1 MTLTSK
7 KVAQNQTSG
16 NMSKSNILFLGI
28 DSLRA
33 DHCYDH
39 KKSYSTPNFDQL
51 IKKGIF
57 FNKSNSCADG
67 SALAL
72 GSIFTGLYPFHSGIS
87 TFRLKSTKPN
97 FFTHLEKLD
106 YNIYVTI
113 SNSLTLNEITL
124 NFCKPGNK
132 SHFRSSFYRLDEG
145 YGNEIIKRLDKDNL
159 KEPWIHFIYLM
170 DLHKPI
176 VIPKQ
181 FDSEKFGKNQ
191 YERSI
196 SVIDYWLGKFLEKID
211 LRSTLVVITSDH
223 GEYVSISSKRDLDYK
238 PELAKTVNV
247 GKKILPKSFWPT
259 AKKFI
264 KKTRETIQEKRFN
277 NATKDLTELE
287 KRSLRS
293 RAGWYLY
300 DELIHTPLIFSG
312 SNITKNKLVK
322 NQVANVDIFPTI
334 LDLISLPPI
343 RAQIDGQSLVSLLKG
358 ESSMANPIYLETASV
373 LKDELLGR
381 TVGVRTSDYKYFRSR
396 KSPNEKIHL
405 YDLKNDP
412 TEENNLASIN
422 PEIVKEMELILSNFL
437 VKSDVNISEELSDEE
452 TRLVEQELKKLGYL

>member
-1 MTLTSK
+1 M
-7 KVAQNQTSG
+7 N
-16 NMSKSNILFLGI
+16 SNILFLGI

-57 FNKSNSCADG
+57 FNESISCADG
-67 SALAL
+67 TALAL
-72 GSIFTGLYPFHSGIS
+72 GSIFTGFYPFHSGIS
-87 TFRLKSTKPN
+87 TYKLKSTKPN
-97 FFTHLEKLD
+97 FFAHLKKLD

-113 SNSLTLNEITL
+113 PNSLTLHKMTL
-124 NFCKPGNK
+124 NFCKLGNK
-132 SHFRSSFYRLDEG
+132 FHFRSNFYRLDEG
-145 YGNEIIKRLDKDNL
+145 YGNEIIKRLDKDSL
-159 KEPWIHFIYLM
+159 QEPWVHFIYLS
-170 DLHKPI
+170 DLHKPL

-181 FDSEKFGKNQ
+181 FDFEKFGKNQ

-211 LRSTLVVITSDH
+211 LKSTLVVITSDH
-223 GEYVSISSKRDLDYK
+223 GEYVSIYSKRDLDYK
-238 PELAKTVNV
+238 PELTKIVNV

-259 AKKFI
+259 AKDML
-264 KKTRETIQEKRFN
+264 KKTRETVQEKRFN

-287 KRSLRS
+287 KRNLRH

-300 DELIHTPLIFSG
+300 DELLRIPLIFSG
-312 SNITKNKLVK
+312 NNITENKIVK
-322 NQVANVDIFPTI
+322 NQVANVDVFPTV
-334 LDLISLPPI
+334 LDLLGLPPAD
-343 RAQIDGQSLVSLLKG
+343 AQIDGQSLVPLLKD
-358 ESSMANPIYLETASV
+358 ESDRSNPIYLETASV
-373 LKDELLGR
+373 LKDEPLGR
-381 TVGVRTSDYKYFRSR
+381 MVGVRTSDYKYFRSR

-405 YDLKNDP
+405 YDLKNDS

-452 TRLVEQELKKLGYL
+452 TRSVEQELKKLGYL

>member
-1 MTLTSK
+1 
-7 KVAQNQTSG
+7 
-16 NMSKSNILFLGI
+16 
-28 DSLRA
+28 
-33 DHCYDH
+33 
-39 KKSYSTPNFDQL
+39 
-51 IKKGIF
+51 
-57 FNKSNSCADG
+57 
-67 SALAL
+67 
-72 GSIFTGLYPFHSGIS
+72 
-87 TFRLKSTKPN
+87 
-97 FFTHLEKLD
+97 
-106 YNIYVTI
+106 
-113 SNSLTLNEITL
+113 
-124 NFCKPGNK
+124 
-132 SHFRSSFYRLDEG
+132 LDEG

-170 DLHKPI
+170 DLHKPM